1 MTRRT
6 LAGLALAAVACGA
19 PQLETRTFQL
29 QHMETYEVDPL
40 LRPYPS
46 ASWTFARG
54 AVTVRETPDNLDKIA
69 RLLAEHDRPRP
80 SVRLYFQIIGADGF
94 ANRDTAIREVE
105 TELRR
110 LFRFRGYRLLAEG
123 VLGGVAF
130 GEPVTPIT
138 QMLAGPGGPYSISV
152 RILDVRGA
160 GDSGSVR
167 LVASLVVH
175 RVGASPVLETQ
186 VALRPGQTAVLGN
199 AQLDVQGGT
208 LILAV
213 KPELLA
219 N

>member
-1 MTRRT
+1 
-6 LAGLALAAVACGA
+6 
-19 PQLETRTFQL
+19 
-29 QHMETYEVDPL
+29 
-40 LRPYPS
+40 
-46 ASWTFARG
+46 
-54 AVTVRETPDNLDKIA
+54 
-69 RLLAEHDRPRP
+69 
-80 SVRLYFQIIGADGF
+80 
-94 ANRDTAIREVE
+94 
-105 TELRR
+105 
-110 LFRFRGYRLLAEG
+110 
-123 VLGGVAF
+123 
-130 GEPVTPIT
+130 
-138 QMLAGPGGPYSISV
+138 V